1 MGSSHAVLHGMYKL
15 LAREGVASKWFTQD
29 LRYVSLGL
37 LLHGRLPQLLCQL
50 PHPVLHPLQE
60 DLPQHHAGLGKDV
73 HFLALPPPPPPHP
86 PHTFK
91 SLFLSLHQSATTV
104 ALQQQKAPRRLCSQD
119 PVSVLCSHTCVVWV
133 EMGLSPSLFSLQTP
147 NWTALVWT
155 CGKVLEGDGGLGLC
169 REREAGDGGR
179 LITLR
184 SSGH

>member
-15 LAREGVASKWFTQD
+15 LAREGVASKWFTHD

-73 HFLALPPPPPPHP
+73 HFLATPHLPTHC
-86 PHTFK
+86 TFK

-104 ALQQQKAPRRLCSQD
+104 ALQ
-119 PVSVLCSHTCVVWV
+119 
-133 EMGLSPSLFSLQTP
+133 
-147 NWTALVWT
+147 
-155 CGKVLEGDGGLGLC
+155 
-169 REREAGDGGR
+169 
-179 LITLR
+179 
-184 SSGH
+184 